1 MTEEAPT
8 AAATKPRVVEIIV
21 NKKPVEMDTNRA
33 SGLQIKQAAIT
44 QGVQIEAEF
53 QLFRLLGGDRR
64 KLIGD
69 TDEIE
74 LHKGEKFAATAG
86 DDNS

>member
-1 MTEEAPT
+1 MTQEAPT
-8 AAATKPRVVEIIV
+8 ATAARPQVVDIIV
-21 NKKPVEMDTNRA
+21 NKKSVEMGTKRA
-33 SGLQIKQAAIT
+33 NGLQIKQTAIA

-53 QLFRLLGGDRR
+53 QLFRLLGGGQR

-69 TDEIE
+69 TDEVE
-74 LHKGEKFAATAG
+74 LHKGEEFAATAG